1 MKPIFRYLFLFSL
14 IVGPGRQAYAQY
26 GLFDST
32 TVNISVSGVY
42 PLDAL
47 IYKPSDL
54 ATAPSNKRWPLIIF
68 LHGVGEAG
76 TNLSALLNTGL
87 PKKINQGQRPVLKYV
102 NFGGYTTEAFVI
114 CPQNGSFSLD
124 PNRLPPLLRDMT
136 SRFRIDSTRIYLT
149 GLSAGGNILGML
161 GGYSTAATDTA
172 MNKYISAQFARSPHN
187 GSMVLDS
194 AHRVGQRWK
203 TPTALICGAVNDG
216 GTENAF
222 RQFCIDLQN
231 RLDNYYTNSFYEA
244 VAGWG
249 HNNFDVT
256 YDTARRYPSLGNRN
270 FYEWLAQ
277 YTNTYATS
285 YNGNT
290 GNNPPTATAVADKTV
305 SLQTGSFTISGS
317 GVDTD
322 GSITTYNWTK
332 VSGGTANIINPG
344 SPTSTVT
351 GFQEGTYKFRLTVTD
366 NAGGTHFDDMLVHVV
381 DSGLYNT
388 SNTDAYTCT
397 NAFRIVVLGSSTAQG
412 AGSVPYYDSA
422 WAGKFRTYIRSKNP
436 SMELINLANSGYTSY
451 HILRP
456 TGYTAPSGRPAVDT
470 AKNITKAL
478 SLNPDAIIINLASND
493 AYNGYTLAE
502 QQANFEA
509 TMALANAANV
519 PVWVTTSQ
527 PRTSMIGSN
536 IPLLTAF
543 RDWVYTRF
551 GSKAINFWDV
561 VSNLDSTTINPIY
574 SAGDGIH
581 INNLGHHVLYKKV
594 VEEHI
599 LDSLCNRLNAP
610 AANIAPVA
618 SAGANQTITL
628 PISVVTLTGSG
639 TDADGSI
646 ASYSWTKVSGGPA
659 VIVSVGSAVTL
670 VTGLTAGTY
679 VFRLTV
685 TDDDNATA
693 TANVTVQVNNA
704 ATTTTTAPTAN
715 AGLDQ
720 TLVLPQN
727 FTTLYGGWPSF
738 SKKSANGGPITQWN
752 WRQISGPNTAI
763 LSKYEER
770 NVSISAVDSAIFLK
784 GLALG
789 TYDFELSITDS
800 AGGTDKDTVRVTVQN
815 CNYNATPKS
824 ITISAGVYWP
834 KDAAANHNIRP
845 GDTIKLNAST
855 INANTIDIT
864 LGGFNGCQG
873 QPVVIMPINGQV
885 NMGYLR
891 IANPGD
897 GAGNIKVSY
906 LHIDGSGV
914 PSQKYGIRMKGLVV
928 GTADHVEVNNV
939 SITNSNQIGIATA
952 IADNV
957 NLERLFPVFYQRGLY
972 IHDNYVANHANEG
985 MYIGSTSYGPGGWNY
1000 GNPIQARGDSV
1011 YVYNN
1016 IIENTGWDAMQV
1028 GSCGYSEIFNNYTNV
1043 SGTSNVGG
1051 QVSGINIGSGTY
1063 GKMYNNVIRKA
1074 AGQGSVIAGYDSI
1087 KVYNNYFDSCSY
1099 LNTTATNFPTILYS
1113 FGSHHQPEAVNAQRL
1128 VITNNYFR
1136 NPYNAVRAI
1145 QITDYNNL
1153 ADPGRVDSNKLC
1165 MPNLGSVNLS
1175 SFIFVN
1181 DNAGSTATGNTAVC
1195 TWTIPTLPLAPVCGP
1210 TLADPLRQNCGN
1222 TAPNQ
1227 APVANA
1233 GTNITITLPVNTV
1246 TLNGNGTDP
1255 DGVVQVYAWRKLTG
1269 STATIVNPASA
1280 QTAVNSLVQGVY
1292 TFELTVTDNG
1302 GLTDTDTVQVTVN
1315 PAANQAPVAN
1325 AGPDRTMTLPTNSTT
1340 LSGSGTDVDGSIS
1353 AYLWT
1358 KLTGPTTFTLS
1369 STTIAA
1375 PNLTNLV
1382 QGVYTFQ
1389 LRVTDNGGL
1398 TDTDTVQVTVNAA
1411 ANQAPVANA
1420 GPDRT
1425 MTLPTNSTTLSGSGT
1440 DADGSISGYLWTK
1453 LTGPTTYT
1461 LSSTTV
1467 AVPDL
1472 TNLIEGVYTFQL
1484 RVTDNG
1490 GLTDLDTVQVT
1501 VYASVPSNQAPV
1513 ANAGPDRTIT
1523 LPTSNTTLN
1532 GSGTDTDGS
1541 ISSYQWSKLTGP
1553 NTYTIVSPASAVT
1566 NLSGLVQG
1574 VYTFELTVIDN
1585 GGLSDKDTVQVTVNA
1600 APNQA
1605 PTANAGPDR
1614 NITLPTNNT
1623 TLNGSG
1629 TDPDGS
1635 IASYQWSK
1643 IAGPGSFTINSPASA
1658 VTNITNLVQGV
1669 YLFELRVTDNGGLT
1683 DRDTVQVTVNAA
1695 VTPTNQAPVANA
1707 GNNLTITLPIHY
1719 STLTGSGTDA
1729 DGTVAAYA
1737 WRKISG
1743 PNEYTIVNASSA
1755 VTDVNSMVAGIYQY
1769 ELRVTDNQGAY
1780 GYDTVSVTVLG
1791 NPNTRPGFLEFKV
1804 YPNPVTGNTAN
1815 LYMAFDSTGEKYT
1828 ICVYSMLGNRVFQSE
1843 TLQTLQ
1849 TGVIYPLDI
1858 SRFRKGVYIVRLVFA
1873 DERRIFTRF
1882 IKQ

>member
-1 MKPIFRYLFLFSL
+1 MKPIFRIFFLISL

-32 TVNISVSGVY
+32 TVNISVSGVF

-47 IYKPSDL
+47 IYKPADL

-68 LHGVGEAG
+68 LHGVGESG

-87 PKKINQGQRPVLKYV
+87 PKKINQGQRPILKYV

-124 PNRLPPLLRDMT
+124 PNRLPPILRDMT

-187 GSMVLDS
+187 GSMILDS

-231 RLDNYYTNSFYEA
+231 RLDNYYSQSFYEA

-277 YTNTYATS
+277 YTNSYATS
-285 YNGNT
+285 YNGNV
-290 GNNPPTATAVADKTV
+290 GNNPPTATAAPDKTV
-305 SLQTGSFTISGS
+305 SLQTASFTISGS

-322 GSITTYNWTK
+322 GSIATYNWTK
-332 VSGGTANIINPG
+332 ISGGTANIINSG
-344 SPTSTVT
+344 SATTSVT
-351 GFQEGTYKFRLTVTD
+351 GFREGTYKFRLTVTD
-366 NAGGTHFDDMLVHVV
+366 NAGGSHFDDMLVHVV

-388 SNTDAYTCT
+388 SNVDAYTCS
-397 NAFRIVVLGSSTAQG
+397 NAFRIVVMGSSTA
-412 AGSVPYYDSA
+412 AGSGSTPYYDSA

-436 SMELINLANSGYTSY
+436 SMDIINLANAGYTSY

-456 TGYTAPSGRPAVDT
+456 NGYIAPSGRPAVDT
-470 AKNITKAL
+470 TKNITKAL

-509 TMALANAANV
+509 AMALADAANV

-551 GSKAINFWDV
+551 GNKAINFWDV
-561 VSNLDSTTINPIY
+561 VTNLDSTTINPIY

-599 LDSLCNRLNAP
+599 LDTLCNRLSAP

-628 PISVVTLTGSG
+628 PISVVTLSGSG

-693 TANVTVQVNNA
+693 TSNVTVQVNNA
-704 ATTTTTAPTAN
+704 ATTTTTAPTAH

-815 CNYNATPKS
+815 CNYNASPKS
-824 ITISAGVYWP
+824 ITISGGVYWP
-834 KDAAANHNIRP
+834 RDAAANQNIRP

-855 INANTIDIT
+855 INSSTIDIT

-873 QPVVIMPINGQV
+873 QPVIIMPINGQV

-891 IANPGD
+891 IANPGE
-897 GAGNIKVSY
+897 GAGNVKVSF

-914 PSQKYGIRMKGLVV
+914 AGQKYGIRMKGLVIGV
-928 GTADHVEVNNV
+928 AHHVEANNLSV
-939 SITNSNQIGIATA
+939 TNSNQIGIATA
-952 IADNV
+952 IADNTY
-957 NLERLFPVFYQRGLY
+957 LDRLFPVFYQRGLY
-972 IHDNYVANHANEG
+972 IHDNYVANHTNEG

-1011 YVYNN
+1011 YIYNN
-1016 IIENTGWDAMQV
+1016 TIENTGWDALQV
-1028 GSCGYSEIFNNYTNV
+1028 GSSGYAEIFNNFTNL
-1043 SGTSNVGG
+1043 SGTSNSGG
-1051 QVSGINIGSGTY
+1051 QVSGINIGTGTY
-1063 GKMYNNVIRKA
+1063 GKMYGNVVRKS
-1074 AGQGSVIAGYDSI
+1074 AGQGSVVAGYDSI
-1087 KVYNNYFDSCSY
+1087 KVYDNYFDSCSY
-1099 LNTTATNFPTILYS
+1099 LNTSATNFPSILYS
-1113 FGSHHQPEAVNAQRL
+1113 FGSHHQPEAVNPQRL
-1128 VITNNYFR
+1128 VVRNNYFR

-1145 QITDYNNL
+1145 TITDYNNL
-1153 ADPGRVDSNKLC
+1153 ADPGRVDSNKVC
-1165 MPNLGSVNLS
+1165 MPNMGSVNLS
-1175 SFIFVN
+1175 SFIYVS
-1181 DNAGSTATGNTAVC
+1181 DNPGSTATGNTAVC
-1195 TWTIPTLPLAPVCGP
+1195 TWAIPTLPLAPVCGP

-1227 APVANA
+1227 APIANA
-1233 GTNITITLPVNTV
+1233 GANLTITLPVNTV

-1292 TFELTVTDNG
+1292 TFELMVTDNG
-1302 GLTDTDTVQVTVN
+1302 GLTDRDTVQVTVN
-1315 PAANQAPVAN
+1315 PAPNQAPVAN

-1358 KLTGPTTFTLS
+1358 KLTGPTT
-1369 STTIAA
+1369 
-1375 PNLTNLV
+1375 
-1382 QGVYTFQ
+1382 
-1389 LRVTDNGGL
+1389 
-1398 TDTDTVQVTVNAA
+1398 
-1411 ANQAPVANA
+1411 
-1420 GPDRT
+1420 
-1425 MTLPTNSTTLSGSGT
+1425 
-1440 DADGSISGYLWTK
+1440 
-1453 LTGPTTYT
+1453 YT

-1467 AVPDL
+1467 AVPNL

-1484 RVTDNG
+1484 QVTDNG
-1490 GLTDLDTVQVT
+1490 GLTDLDTVRVT
-1501 VYASVPSNQAPV
+1501 IYASVPSNQAPV
-1513 ANAGPDRTIT
+1513 ASAGPDRNIT

-1566 NLSGLVQG
+1566 NLSGLIQG
-1574 VYTFELTVIDN
+1574 VYTFEITVIDN

-1623 TLNGSG
+1623 SLNGSG

-1635 IASYQWSK
+1635 ISTYQWNK
-1643 IAGPGSFTINSPASA
+1643 IAGPGSFTIASPASA
-1658 VTNITNLVQGV
+1658 VTNVTNLVQGV
-1669 YLFELRVTDNGGLT
+1669 YLFELRVTDNGGLS

-1695 VTPTNQAPVANA
+1695 VAPANQAPIANA
-1707 GNNLTITLPIHY
+1707 GSDQTITLPIHY
-1719 STLTGSGTDA
+1719 ATLTGSGTDA
-1729 DGTVAAYA
+1729 DGSVTAYT
-1737 WRKISG
+1737 WRKLSG
-1743 PNEYTIVNASSA
+1743 PNDYTIVNASSG
-1755 VTDVNSMVAGIYQY
+1755 VTDVNNMVVGVYQF
-1769 ELRVTDNQGAY
+1769 ELRVTDNQGSY
-1780 GYDTVSVTVLG
+1780 GYDTVSITVLG
-1791 NPNTRPGFLEFKV
+1791 NPNTRPGFLDFKV
-1804 YPNPVTGNTAN
+1804 YPNPVSGTTTN

-1828 ICVYSMLGNRVFQSE
+1828 ICVYDMAGIKLFQSGTLE
-1843 TLQTLQ
+1843 TIQN
-1849 TGVIYPLDI
+1849 GIVYPLDI
-1858 SRFRKGVYIVRLVFA
+1858 SRFSKGVYIVRLIFS
-1873 DERRIFTRF
+1873 DDRRILTRF
-1882 IKQ
+1882 VKQ

>member
-1 MKPIFRYLFLFSL
+1 MKPIFRCLFLYCSL
-14 IVGPGRQAYAQY
+14 VMATGKQANAQY

-54 ATAPSNKRWPLIIF
+54 NTAPSNKRWPLIIF

-87 PKKINQGQRPVLKYV
+87 PKKINQGQRPILKYV

-136 SRFRIDSTRIYLT
+136 SRFRIDSSRIYLT

-194 AHRVGQRWK
+194 AHRVGQIWK

-231 RLDNYYTNSFYEA
+231 RLDNYYTQSFYEA
-244 VAGWG
+244 IPGWG

-256 YDTARRYPSLGNRN
+256 YDTARRYASLGNRN

-277 YTNTYATS
+277 YTNSNATP

-290 GNNPPTATAVADKTV
+290 GNTPPTAVAAADKTV
-305 SLQTGSFTISGS
+305 SLQSGSFTISGT
-317 GVDTD
+317 GTDTD
-322 GSITTYNWTK
+322 GSISSYSWSKIAGGSATI
-332 VSGGTANIINPG
+332 VSPG
-344 SPTSTVT
+344 SQTSNVT
-351 GFQEGTYKFRLTVTD
+351 GIQEGTYKFRLTVTD
-366 NAGGTHFDDMLVHVV
+366 NAGGSHFDEMLVHVV

-388 SNTDAYTCT
+388 SNVDAYSCT
-397 NAFRIVVLGSSTAQG
+397 NAFKIVVLGSSTAQG

-422 WAGKFRTYIRSKNP
+422 WAGKFRNYVKSKNA
-436 SMELINLANSGYTSY
+436 SMELVNLANSGYTSY

-456 TGYTAPSGRPAVDT
+456 TGYVAPSGRPAVDT

-502 QQANFEA
+502 VQANFEA
-509 TMALANAANV
+509 TMALADAANI

-536 IPLLTAF
+536 IPLLTGF

-574 SAGDGIH
+574 SSGDGIH
-581 INNLGHHVLYKKV
+581 LNNLGHHVLYKKV

-599 LDSLCNRLNAP
+599 LDSLCARVNGPTNVV
-610 AANIAPVA
+610 PVA
-618 SAGANQTITL
+618 NAGVAQTITL
-628 PISVVTLTGSG
+628 PVSVVTLSGSG
-639 TDADGSI
+639 TDSDGSI
-646 ASYSWTKVSGGPA
+646 VSYSWTKVSGGPA
-659 VIVSVGSAVTL
+659 VIVSINSAVTL
-670 VTGLTAGTY
+670 VTGLTAGSY

-685 TDDDNATA
+685 TDNSNATA
-693 TANVTVQVNNA
+693 SANVTVTVNNA
-704 ATTTTTAPTAN
+704 VTTTTTPPTAN

-720 TLVLPQN
+720 TIVLPQN

-752 WRQISGPNTAI
+752 WRQLSGPNTAV

-770 NVSISAVDSAIFLK
+770 NVSISSVDSVIFLK

-789 TYDFELSITDS
+789 TYSFELAITDS
-800 AGGTDKDTVRVTVQN
+800 AGGTDKDTVNVTVQN
-815 CNYNATPKS
+815 CNYNPNPKS
-824 ITISAGVYWP
+824 IVISAGVYWP
-834 KDAAANHNIRP
+834 KDAASGHNIQP
-845 GDTIKLNAST
+845 GDTIKLNATT

-873 QPVVIMPINGQV
+873 QPVIIMPINGQV

-906 LHIDGSGV
+906 LHINGAGV
-914 PSQKYGIRMKGLVV
+914 PNQKYGIKMKGLVI
-928 GTADHVEVNNV
+928 GTAHHVEANNL

-952 IADNV
+952 IADNT

-1043 SGTSNVGG
+1043 SGTANVGG
-1051 QVSGINIGSGTY
+1051 QVSGINIGTGTY
-1063 GKMYNNVIRKA
+1063 GKMYDNVIRKSG
-1074 AGQGSVIAGYDSI
+1074 GQGSVIAGYDSI

-1153 ADPGRVDSNKLC
+1153 ADPGRVDSNKVC

-1181 DNAGSTATGNTAVC
+1181 DNPGSTAAGNTAVC

-1210 TLADPLRQNCGN
+1210 TLADPLRQNCSN
-1222 TAPNQ
+1222 VAPNQ
-1227 APVANA
+1227 APIANA

-1255 DGVVQVYAWRKLTG
+1255 DGVIQGYSWRKLTG
-1269 STATIVNPASA
+1269 GAATIASA
-1280 QTAVNSLVQGVY
+1280 NSSQTAVNGLVQGVY

-1315 PAANQAPVAN
+1315 PAPNQAPTAN
-1325 AGPDRTMTLPTNSTT
+1325 AGPDRTITLPTNSTT
-1340 LSGSGTDVDGSIS
+1340 LNGSGTDTDGSIS
-1353 AYLWT
+1353 GYSWT
-1358 KLTGPTTFTLS
+1358 KLTGPAVG
-1369 STTIAA
+1369 TIVSPTAA
-1375 PNLTNLV
+1375 VTNLTGLDV
-1382 QGVYTFQ
+1382 GVYTFQ

-1398 TDTDTVQVTVNAA
+1398 MDTDTVTVTV
-1411 ANQAPVANA
+1411 
-1420 GPDRT
+1420 
-1425 MTLPTNSTTLSGSGT
+1425 
-1440 DADGSISGYLWTK
+1440 
-1453 LTGPTTYT
+1453 
-1461 LSSTTV
+1461 
-1467 AVPDL
+1467 
-1472 TNLIEGVYTFQL
+1472 F
-1484 RVTDNG
+1484 
-1490 GLTDLDTVQVT
+1490 
-1501 VYASVPSNQAPV
+1501 ASVPSNQV
-1513 ANAGPDRTIT
+1513 
-1523 LPTSNTTLN
+1523 
-1532 GSGTDTDGS
+1532 
-1541 ISSYQWSKLTGP
+1541 
-1553 NTYTIVSPASAVT
+1553 
-1566 NLSGLVQG
+1566 
-1574 VYTFELTVIDN
+1574 
-1585 GGLSDKDTVQVTVNA
+1585 
-1600 APNQA
+1600 

-1614 NITLPTNNT
+1614 NITLPTSTTTLNGSGTDTDGSIISYQWSKLTGPTTFTISSPSSAVTDITGLGQGVYTFELTVTDNGGLTDKDTVQVTVNPAPNQAPTANAGPDRTITLPVNNT

-1629 TDPDGS
+1629 TDPDGFIS
-1635 IASYQWSK
+1635 AYQWSK
-1643 IAGPGSFTINSPASA
+1643 IAGPGSFTISSPTSA
-1658 VTNITNLVQGV
+1658 VTNITGLVQGV
-1669 YLFELRVTDNGGLT
+1669 YQFELRVTDNGGLI

-1695 VTPTNQAPVANA
+1695 VAPANQAPVANA
-1707 GNNLTITLPIHY
+1707 GTNQTITLPIHY
-1719 STLTGSGTDA
+1719 TTLSGSGTDA
-1729 DGTVAAYA
+1729 DGSVVAYA
-1737 WRKISG
+1737 WRRVSG
-1743 PNEYTIVNASSA
+1743 PTDYTLVSPATA
-1755 VTDVNSMVAGIYQY
+1755 LTDVNSLIEGVYQF

-1780 GYDTVSVTVLG
+1780 GYDTVSITVLG
-1791 NPNTRPGFLEFKV
+1791 NPNTRPGFLDFKV
-1804 YPNPVTGNTAN
+1804 YPNPATGTTAN
-1815 LYMAFDSTGEKYT
+1815 LYMAFDSTGEKYS
-1828 ICVYSMLGNRVFQSE
+1828 IRIFDMSGNRVFQSE
-1843 TLQTLQ
+1843 TLQTSQ
-1849 TGVIYPLDI
+1849 SGVIYPLDI
-1858 SRFRKGVYIVRLVFA
+1858 SRYSKGVYIVRLIFA
-1873 DERRIFTRF
+1873 DERRILTRF